1 MKHIKFRI
9 LIIVWS
15 SMILLFFA
23 FAGILNI
30 VLPSHFV
37 SEAED
42 ALEYEID
49 YQNYI
54 SNSNGESE
62 DDSSDYYEEDSNEES
77 TEESTLQKK
86 FESGYQDS
94 YFTSDIY
101 YIDVTDAL
109 NDKNTSEGNSLVG
122 SNSTSLKSTYELT
135 EWVKNHNISEEQIYT
150 LQTDNG
156 NYDFINID
164 SPLISVGKGKILEF
178 DNKFESMEK
187 DGLTYV
193 LYNNVWGTN
202 FPLWYEENASFEFMI
217 KQNPSKSISD

>member
-77 TEESTLQKK
+77 TLQK
-86 FESGYQDS
+86 
-94 YFTSDIY
+94 
-101 YIDVTDAL
+101 
-109 NDKNTSEGNSLVG
+109 
-122 SNSTSLKSTYELT
+122 SLKA
-135 EWVKNHNISEEQIYT
+135 VIKIRISPRIFT
-150 LQTDNG
+150 
-156 NYDFINID
+156 
-164 SPLISVGKGKILEF
+164 IL
-178 DNKFESMEK
+178 M
-187 DGLTYV
+187 
-193 LYNNVWGTN
+193 
-202 FPLWYEENASFEFMI
+202 
-217 KQNPSKSISD
+217 

>member
-49 YQNYI
+49 YQHYI
-54 SNSNGESE
+54 SNSNDESE

-122 SNSTSLKSTYELT
+122 SNSTSLKAVIDFMNGLKSLP
-135 EWVKNHNISEEQIYT
+135 VKRMKGGEVI
-150 LQTDNG
+150 LA
-156 NYDFINID
+156 
-164 SPLISVGKGKILEF
+164 GKLE
-178 DNKFESMEK
+178 NR
-187 DGLTYV
+187 
-193 LYNNVWGTN
+193 WGG
-202 FPLWYEENASFEFMI
+202 MI
-217 KQNPSKSISD
+217 IKKK